1 MPYFFKSLRQ
11 RSISVTACNYV
22 ILKQFK
28 LSYFMGIDSAV
39 RIYDTGDLCTIYCLV
54 DSCQNLKGSPFTL
67 QTMS

>member
-11 RSISVTACNYV
+11 RSISVTACNYE

-39 RIYDTGDLCTIYCLV
+39 RLYDMGDLCTCTIYCLV
-54 DSCQNLKGSPFTL
+54 DSC
-67 QTMS
+67 